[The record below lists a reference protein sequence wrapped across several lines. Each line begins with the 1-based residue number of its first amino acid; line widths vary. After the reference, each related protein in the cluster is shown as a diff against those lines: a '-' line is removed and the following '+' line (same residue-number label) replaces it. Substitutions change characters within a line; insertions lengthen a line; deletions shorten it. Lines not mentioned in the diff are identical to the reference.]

1 VSPRSGQQFAHDETV
16 APEIDIAFADPGP
29 YVYTQ
34 YTAATTTTTA
44 TASHSTTTAA
54 STAAPAT
61 VERIKRTSTAASTAA
76 SSSSGSGAAAV
87 GILLCTWL
95 GDVVGGDKGGVGES
109 LSLQHA
115 HCMPRGGFR
124 ALHPGAH
131 VLTVQVKQPLHIVA
145 NRLKTMA
152 VMRCNKCVLTD

>member
-1 VSPRSGQQFAHDETV
+1 MHLRNSLHSWSIVSPRAGQQFAHDETI

-34 YTAATTTTTA
+34 YTAATNSTTTTA
-44 TASHSTTTAA
+44 SGS
-54 STAAPAT
+54 SKGSNAAP
-61 VERIKRTSTAASTAA
+61 
-76 SSSSGSGAAAV
+76 V

-95 GDVVGGDKGGVGES
+95 GDVVDGDVGSTGGES

-124 ALHPGAH
+124 ALQPGAH
-131 VLTVQVKQPLHIVA
+131 VLTVQVRKPLQTV
-145 NRLKTMA
+145 
-152 VMRCNKCVLTD
+152 